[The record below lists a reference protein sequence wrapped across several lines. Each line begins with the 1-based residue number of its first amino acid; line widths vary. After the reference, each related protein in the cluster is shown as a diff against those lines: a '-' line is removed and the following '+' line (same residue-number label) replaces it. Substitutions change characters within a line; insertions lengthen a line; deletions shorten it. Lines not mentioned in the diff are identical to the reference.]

1 MITARRTRLLRV
13 PDLRSFQ
20 HTIAAVAL
28 HPDVA
33 RTRACAVIVPTRSAA
48 DQLRHTLEDLVLG
61 APSPDHED
69 HQDHH
74 EDHEEAGPAGRGL
87 AFVLPELVTRDD
99 WYRRMHERLGAAPPR
114 LSGLERQVLLGAAS
128 RDAITAGFSPPFRLR
143 PGLLLE
149 LLDFYDTLRRHR
161 RTVDDFERL
170 VVSDLESRAE
180 SDRGAARM
188 LQQTRFFVAALRAYE
203 LRAACS
209 GGLDEHGLRELL
221 LGSER
226 RGLFRQVVVTV
237 GDRLCDPP
245 GLYAADFDLL
255 TRVASLDQVDV
266 IATEATLAA
275 GFHQR
280 LHDLLPGI
288 EEEARS
294 HAVPDR
300 RGTGAPILLTPPGTD
315 DRGYFVSRDREA
327 ELTDTARAV
336 KRGRREGGDTR
347 PLDRTA
353 VVFRRPLP
361 YVYLARTVFGAAG
374 ISFQTHDALPLAAEP
389 YAAALDLLFTAVTS
403 GFTRQAMVALLR
415 SPMFSFGADGGRL
428 EPSDVA
434 ELDGALAE
442 AGYPSGVDR
451 LQRLVTSWTGARA
464 RAGRAALDLAR
475 ALDPFTSEASAS
487 VHLAHLI
494 DIIRRHERLPAPADP
509 HRERHLRA
517 RGAILGALAE
527 LGDAH
532 RRHDDPPVAFD
543 HLAST
548 IRRWIEDQTF
558 TPRTGADGVR
568 FVDAQAAPYS
578 DADEMFLVG
587 LVEGEWPDAPRRNIF
602 YPAFLLTQL
611 GWPAE
616 TAPLAAA
623 RAAFHGLLHLPR
635 RQVSVS
641 TFTLEEDAI
650 VEPSSL
656 LEDLL
661 HVGLPVGRRSGP
673 ARTRILQEEALAL
686 EPIRPDVVTGTAA
699 AWVRLRMMRSAATEP
714 RFHGSTGP
722 FSRPRY
728 AVSSVDRYLE
738 CPFRYFAAEVLGLE
752 EENEDEATMSPKA
765 QGRFVHEVLRAFYD
779 EWQRGGH
786 GAITPENVDRAR
798 EEFRQ
803 VAERLLTT
811 LPEPEASLERRR
823 LLGSP
828 ATRGI
833 GEVACASEAV
843 RTMPVVE
850 RLLEVVLDGTFELG
864 GEGRRRALALRAK
877 ADRID
882 RLAGGALR
890 VIDYKL
896 GRSPNPRRSIQLP
909 IYAVCAQ
916 QRAHRA
922 GGGRPEIAEA
932 AYIAFGGRDPFRAV
946 VGEGKEAASALADG
960 QHRFLEAVNGIER
973 GEFPPRPADP
983 MTCGTCPFQSVC
995 RKEYVGDTDP
1005 EAAI

>member
-13 PDLRSFQ
+13 PDLRAFQ
-20 HTIAAVAL
+20 RTIAAVAL
-28 HPDVA
+28 HPEIA

-61 APSPDHED
+61 AGSPEHG
-69 HQDHH
+69 
-74 EDHEEAGPAGRGL
+74 EAAPAGRSL

-99 WYRRMHERLGAAPPR
+99 WYRRMHERLGTAPPR
-114 LSGLERQVLLGAAS
+114 LSRLERQVLLGAAS
-128 RDAITAGFSPPFRLR
+128 RDAIAAGFSPPFRLR

-161 RTVDDFERL
+161 RTVDDFDRL
-170 VVSDLESRAE
+170 VVGELEPRVE
-180 SDRGAARM
+180 LDRGAERM

-203 LRAACS
+203 SRVARS

-226 RGLFRQVVVTV
+226 PGLFKQAVVTV

-245 GLYAADFDLL
+245 GLFAADFDLL
-255 TRVASLDQVDV
+255 TRVAALDCVDV
-266 IATEATLAA
+266 IATEATLAG

-280 LHDLLPGI
+280 LHELLPGI
-288 EEEARS
+288 EEEA
-294 HAVPDR
+294 AAAPPDAS
-300 RGTGAPILLTPPGTD
+300 GSGAPTLLTPPGTD
-315 DRGYFVSRDREA
+315 DRAYFVSRDREE
-327 ELTDTARAV
+327 ELIDTARAV
-336 KRGRREGGDTR
+336 KRGRRGRGEAQA
-347 PLDRTA
+347 LDRTA

-374 ISFQTHDALPLAAEP
+374 IPFQTHDALPLAAEP

-415 SPMFSFGADGGRL
+415 SPLFSFGADGGRL
-428 EPSDVA
+428 GPSDVA
-434 ELDGALAE
+434 VLDRTLAD
-442 AGYPSGVDR
+442 AGYLGGLDQ
-451 LQRLVTSWTGARA
+451 LERLVTGWTGARA

-475 ALDPFTSEASAS
+475 ALDPLTSEATAS
-487 VHLAHLI
+487 VHLAYLI
-494 DIIRRHERLPAPADP
+494 DIINRHERLPAPADP
-509 HRERHLRA
+509 QRERHLRA

-532 RRHDDPPVAFD
+532 RRHDDPTLRVD
-543 HLAST
+543 DLTST

-558 TPRTGADGVR
+558 TPRTGADGVT

-578 DADEMFLVG
+578 DADEVFLVG

-623 RAAFHGLLHLPR
+623 RAAFHDLLRLPW

-656 LEDLL
+656 LEGLP
-661 HVGLPVGRRSGP
+661 HVGLPVRHRAGP
-673 ARTRILQEEALAL
+673 ARTRVLPEEALAS

-699 AWVRLRMMRSAATEP
+699 AWVRLRLSRSAALDP

-738 CPFRYFAAEVLGLE
+738 CPFRYFAAEVLRLE
-752 EENEDEATMSPKA
+752 EESEDEATMSPKA

-786 GAITPENVDRAR
+786 GAITPENVSRAR
-798 EEFRQ
+798 EEFAR

-828 ATRGI
+828 AARGI
-833 GEVACASEAV
+833 GEVVCTSEAA
-843 RTMPVVE
+843 RTTPVVE
-850 RLLEVVLDGTFELG
+850 RLLEVMLDGTFELSG
-864 GEGRRRALALRAK
+864 DQGRRVLALRAK

-909 IYAVCAQ
+909 VYAVCAQ
-916 QRAHRA
+916 QHLRQA
-922 GGGRPEIAEA
+922 GDGDPEIAEA
-932 AYIAFGGRDPFRAV
+932 AYIAFGGRDPFRVV
-946 VGEGKEAASALADG
+946 VGEDKDAETVLADG
-960 QHRFLEAVNGIER
+960 QRRFLEAVDGIER

-983 MTCGTCPFQSVC
+983 VTCGSCAFASVC
-995 RKEYVGDTDP
+995 RKEFVGDTDP
-1005 EAAI
+1005 EAAF